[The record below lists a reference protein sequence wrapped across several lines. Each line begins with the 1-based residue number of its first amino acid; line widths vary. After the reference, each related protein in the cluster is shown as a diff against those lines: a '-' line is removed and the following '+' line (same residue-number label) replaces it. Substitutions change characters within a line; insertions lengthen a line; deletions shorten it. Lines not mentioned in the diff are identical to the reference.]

1 MSFQEVIFEGS
12 DCDYWE
18 HGVNIIAYCCFEKPL
33 LDTVTKDT
41 SALIVDVNG
50 ALALMNRQMCKLA
63 EMSVHLQYTID
74 TEINKRMMAR
84 QETRHAGASQPIGN
98 GFDEEAFFW
107 EEYVRQKMKALS
119 TPGPHASATATT
131 NAIQPPYQ
139 LVGRARSANHPSD
152 FDLISS
158 AVKLLMQFGL
168 LEANSVLPAQS
179 LSELPGQSEEDVDVD
194 HEWQMVDSSCQGGQ
208 LMDD

>member
-18 HGVNIIAYCCFEKPL
+18 HGVNVTAYCRFEKPL

-41 SALIVDVNG
+41 AVLIVDVNG
-50 ALALMNRQMCKLA
+50 ALALINRQMIKLA
-63 EMSVHLQYTID
+63 EIPFQVQYTIE
-74 TEINKRMMAR
+74 TEIDERMMAR
-84 QETRHAGASQPIGN
+84 QEARHAGVSQPIN
-98 GFDEEAFFW
+98 YGFDEEAFFW
-107 EEYVRQKMKALS
+107 EEYVQQKMKALS

-139 LVGRARSANHPSD
+139 LVGGARSAIDQGCN
-152 FDLISS
+152 LIRS
-158 AVKLLMQFGL
+158 AAELLMQFGL
-168 LEANSVLPAQS
+168 LEVSSDSPAQS
-179 LSELPGQSEEDVDVD
+179 LSEDPGQSEEDVNVD
-194 HEWQMVDSSCQGGQ
+194 HEWQMVDHSSQWGQ